1 MINQWKNNIINLYMS
16 IYDFNSNN
24 LLNWI
29 TAFAIFE
36 IPMSLFYLSI
46 SSKDDTITN
55 WYSGKDINI
64 WNVIAQDS
72 LYVICG
78 IIIALR
84 IFNYLT
90 DKKIVNKNFL
100 IFMLVFI
107 GVQLVGDLLF
117 SLIITSWPNK
127 YKTYWI
133 NYFQNYIKKSGLYAL
148 FGDTLYIIAWASS
161 FYLVANYIK
170 SFDIRIF
177 IVSLF
182 FFLVSAYSVRQK

>member
-1 MINQWKNNIINLYMS
+1 MS
-16 IYDFNSNN
+16 LYDFNSNN

-29 TAFAIFE
+29 TAFALFE
-36 IPMSLFYLSI
+36 IPMAMFYLSI
-46 SSKDDTITN
+46 SSKKDTITN

-64 WNVIAQDS
+64 WNVIVQDS

-107 GVQLVGDLLF
+107 SVQLVGDLLF
-117 SLIITSWPNK
+117 SLIITNWPNK

-133 NYFQNYIKKSGLYAL
+133 NYFQEYIKKAGLNAL
-148 FGDTLYIIAWASS
+148 FGDSLYVIAWSLA
-161 FYLVANYIK
+161 FYFVANYIK
-170 SFDIRIF
+170 SFDIKIF

-182 FFLVSAYSVRQK
+182 LFLLSAYSEKTN

>member
-1 MINQWKNNIINLYMS
+1 MS

-29 TAFAIFE
+29 TAFALFE

-46 SSKDDTITN
+46 SSKNDTITN

-84 IFNYLT
+84 IFKYLT
-90 DKKIVNKNFL
+90 DKKIVSKNFL
-100 IFMLVFI
+100 IFILVFI

-117 SLIITSWPNK
+117 SLIITSWPK
-127 YKTYWI
+127 QYKTYWI
-133 NYFQNYIKKSGLYAL
+133 NYFQNYIRKSGLYAL
-148 FGDTLYIIAWASS
+148 FGDTLYVIAWASA

-170 SFDIRIF
+170 SFDARIF